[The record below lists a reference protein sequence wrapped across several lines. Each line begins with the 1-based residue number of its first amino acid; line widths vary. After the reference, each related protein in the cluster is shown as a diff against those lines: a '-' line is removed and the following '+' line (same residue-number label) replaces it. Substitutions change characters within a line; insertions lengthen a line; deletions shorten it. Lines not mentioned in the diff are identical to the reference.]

1 MVTRLEEVR
10 VSRINWGRVMAGGLA
25 AGVVLNL
32 GEWLL
37 HEVILR
43 ERMEAA
49 AAAMGM
55 ETPSGSV
62 IGIFVAM
69 TFALGILLV
78 WLYAAIR
85 PRYGPGPKA
94 AILAGLF
101 GWTLLYLFWYVYNI
115 AWEIFPQDMV
125 GMSTIWGLFE
135 LPIATMVGAWLYREG
150 AADRGTP

>member
-1 MVTRLEEVR
+1 MN
-10 VSRINWGRVMAGGLA
+10 RINWGRVIVGGLA
-25 AGVVLNL
+25 SGVVLNL

-43 ERMEAA
+43 ERMETAA
-49 AAAMGM
+49 AEMGM
-55 ETPSGSV
+55 DRPTGAD

-69 TFALGILLV
+69 TFVLGILLI

-94 AILAGLF
+94 AIVAGLF
-101 GWTLLYLFWYVYNI
+101 GWVLLYAFWFVYNI

-125 GMSTIWGLFE
+125 GISTIWGLFE
-135 LPIATMVGAWLYREG
+135 LPIATMVGGWIYREG
-150 AADRGTP
+150 SADQVTP

>member
-1 MVTRLEEVR
+1 MN
-10 VSRINWGRVMAGGLA
+10 RIQWGRVIAGGLA

-55 ETPSGSV
+55 ETPTSSD
-62 IGIFVAM
+62 IAIFVAM
-69 TFALGILLV
+69 TFVLGLLLV

-85 PRYGPGPKA
+85 PRYGPGVKTAVRA
-94 AILAGLF
+94 AVAVWAFGSATFALAMGSLGLF
-101 GWTLLYLFWYVYNI
+101 PARLMTYVALWSLAEVI
-115 AWEIFPQDMV
+115 VAVVI
-125 GMSTIWGLFE
+125 
-135 LPIATMVGAWLYREG
+135 GAALYRE
-150 AADRGTP
+150 DSRPEIS

>member
-1 MVTRLEEVR
+1 MN
-10 VSRINWGRVMAGGLA
+10 RINWVRVIAGGLA

-37 HEVILR
+37 HDVLLR

-49 AAAMGM
+49 VAEMGM
-55 ETPSGSV
+55 ETPTGSD

-69 TFALGILLV
+69 TFVLGLLLV

-94 AILAGLF
+94 AI
-101 GWTLLYLFWYVYNI
+101 V
-115 AWEIFPQDMV
+115 
-125 GMSTIWGLFE
+125 
-135 LPIATMVGAWLYREG
+135 
-150 AADRGTP
+150 

>member
-1 MVTRLEEVR
+1 M
-10 VSRINWGRVMAGGLA
+10 SRINRGRVIVGGLA
-25 AGVVLNL
+25 AGGVLNL

-37 HEVILR
+37 HDVILH

-49 AAAMGM
+49 AAEMGM
-55 ETPSGSV
+55 ETPAGSD

-69 TFALGILLV
+69 TFVLGILLV

-101 GWTLLYLFWYVYNI
+101 GWVLLYAFWYVYNI
-115 AWEIFPQDMV
+115 AWELFPQDMV
-125 GMSTIWGLFE
+125 GASTVWGLFE
-135 LPIATMVGAWLYREG
+135 LPIATMVGAWLYRENS
-150 AADRGTP
+150 ADRVTP

>member
-1 MVTRLEEVR
+1 MN
-10 VSRINWGRVMAGGLA
+10 RINWGRVIVGGLA

-43 ERMEAA
+43 ERMEEAA
-49 AAAMGM
+49 SAMGM
-55 ETPSGSV
+55 ELPSGSD

-69 TFALGILLV
+69 TFVLGILLV

-85 PRYGPGPKA
+85 PRYGAGPKA

-101 GWTLLYLFWYVYNI
+101 GWILLYLFWLVYNI

-125 GMSTIWGLFE
+125 TISTIWGFFE
-135 LPIATMVGAWLYREG
+135 LPIATLVGAWLYKEEATAMGRG
-150 AADRGTP
+150 AA